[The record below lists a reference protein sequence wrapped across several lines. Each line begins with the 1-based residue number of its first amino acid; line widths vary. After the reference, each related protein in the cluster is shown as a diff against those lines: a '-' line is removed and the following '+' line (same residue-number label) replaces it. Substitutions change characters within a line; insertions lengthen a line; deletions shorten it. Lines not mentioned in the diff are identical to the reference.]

1 MVFFSVR
8 PLKTQMTEGLLMS
21 GSTLEECL
29 MTGTKSFV
37 TETRRA
43 RNQAALGE
51 LENSGLLRRR
61 SQRTW
66 RSGDLGPE
74 LRGDLAFLGL
84 NKLRQYICYLDRTGK
99 GEGESSVDLE
109 VTVPFRSKTKS

>member
-1 MVFFSVR
+1 MR

-21 GSTLEECL
+21 RSTFEKCL
-29 MTGTKSFV
+29 MTGMKSFV
-37 TETRRA
+37 TETRPA

-51 LENSGLLRRR
+51 LENSGLLRRW
-61 SQRTW
+61 SQRSW

-109 VTVPFRSKTKS
+109 VTVPFRSRTKS